1 MCHDQ
6 KKGVTVENDFGSTI
20 VYSVKQTDTLVEQKR
35 ANFSK
40 CGASL
45 YRKWQFRVY
54 KQGKNPWQIWNTTK
68 IVQSNF
74 LCQSN
79 LVS

>member
-54 KQGKNPWQIWNTTK
+54 KQGKNP
-68 IVQSNF
+68 
-74 LCQSN
+74 
-79 LVS
+79 